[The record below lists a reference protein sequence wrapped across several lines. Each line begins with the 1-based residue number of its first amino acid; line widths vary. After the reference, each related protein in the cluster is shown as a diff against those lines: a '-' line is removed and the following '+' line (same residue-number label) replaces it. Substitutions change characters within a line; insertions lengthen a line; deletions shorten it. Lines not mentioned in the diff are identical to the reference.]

1 MHVNTF
7 SEIWMDLSVLFM
19 MSLSPALTNCS
30 LFSLLLAVLRVEHA
44 LCSHK
49 TVNAYTCLWFLGS
62 REACN
67 EGEGDP
73 PLYVNVNM
81 FTGQL
86 MNTWIDSLQAFFPG
100 LQVKQTLF
108 LLKTA

>member
-1 MHVNTF
+1 
-7 SEIWMDLSVLFM
+7 MDLFVLLR
-19 MSLSPALTNCS
+19 MSLSLALTNCS
-30 LFSLLLAVLRVEHA
+30 LFSLLLAVLKIKHA

-49 TVNAYTCLWFLGS
+49 TMDVYTCLLLLGS

-108 LLKTA
+108 LLKTE

>member
-1 MHVNTF
+1 MAHSLGWWQCCEMKHTSCS
-7 SEIWMDLSVLFM
+7 SE
-19 MSLSPALTNCS
+19 
-30 LFSLLLAVLRVEHA
+30 
-44 LCSHK
+44 
-49 TVNAYTCLWFLGS
+49 TVNVYACLLFLGS

-100 LQVKQTLF
+100 LQVNFPSVKDQTIQQRGVRKALSNPR
-108 LLKTA
+108 L